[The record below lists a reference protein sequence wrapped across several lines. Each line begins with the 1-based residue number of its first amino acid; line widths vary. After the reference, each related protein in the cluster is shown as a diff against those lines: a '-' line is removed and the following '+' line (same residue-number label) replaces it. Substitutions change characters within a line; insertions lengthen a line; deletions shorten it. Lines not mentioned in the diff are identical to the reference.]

1 MKRTGRTHAMSEL
14 VDRLLPGLDG
24 GRRGQV
30 LLPRVWSEAVGGVF
44 ARESCPS
51 MLVGGVLQVSVSNSN
66 WLHEMRFMKA
76 QILERLHAMLPDTPI
91 HDIRFKVGPVPRPQE
106 PVDIEPLPELSPGEQ
121 QHISAQAACIRDE
134 ELRGA
139 FESAMRAHARNK
151 KSGS

>member
-1 MKRTGRTHAMSEL
+1 MKRPRRTHAMSEI
-14 VDRLLPGLDG
+14 VDTVLPGLDG

-30 LLPRVWSEAVGGVF
+30 LLPRVWSEAVGEVF

-66 WLHEMRFMKA
+66 WLYEMRFMKV
-76 QILERLHAMLPDTPI
+76 QILERLHEALPETPI
-91 HDIRFKVGPVPRPQE
+91 SDIRFKVAPVPRAQAA
-106 PVDIEPLPELSPGEQ
+106 VDIEPLPELSAGER
-121 QHISAQAACIRDE
+121 QHISEQAACIRDE

-139 FESAMRAHARNK
+139 FEAAMRAHARNR